1 MIDSNVSLD
10 LMTFIEQN
18 ILPKYN
24 KFGASHGLAHVQQVI
39 KNNLEKNNRQEI
51 DNMVMILTKNSL

>member
-24 KFGASHGLAHVQQVI
+24 EFGASHGLALSSKSSKTVWNWLV
-39 KNNLEKNNRQEI
+39 R
-51 DNMVMILTKNSL
+51 